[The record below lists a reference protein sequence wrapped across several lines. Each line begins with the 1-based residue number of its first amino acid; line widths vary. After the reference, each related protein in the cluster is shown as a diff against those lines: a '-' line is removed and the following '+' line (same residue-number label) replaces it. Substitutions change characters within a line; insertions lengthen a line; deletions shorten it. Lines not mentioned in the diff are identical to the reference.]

1 MKKIWMVGLMM
12 LVCCLPMLADDTVK
26 EGQQVTLTEDCY
38 GTVVPETLN
47 KLTEYSLDGNFEMFA
62 TFFKFGYAIMLD
74 KDTQATVMK
83 IQDDKLLLKF
93 ANHTQFW
100 VKRSNVE

>member
-1 MKKIWMVGLMM
+1 MKRIALVGLMILM
-12 LVCCLPMLADDTVK
+12 FVMPILAEDTVK

-47 KLTEYSLDGNFEMFA
+47 KLTEYSLDGNFDMFA

-74 KDTQATVMK
+74 KDTQATVVK

-93 ANHTQFW
+93 ANYTQFW